1 MSTEYAEQR
10 KARILVVDDHP
21 IVRLGL
27 IETFAREPDLEVCA
41 DAENS
46 RDAVRLAAVAQPDL
60 VLIDICLPGESGLAL
75 IAELS
80 VHCRTVA
87 LSMYDEDLYAR
98 RAIQAGA
105 KAYVGKYRPVAELL
119 AVIRDV
125 LAAPIDADQDS
136 FITHRSRLRSESPVD
151 CLSNREIEV
160 FRMVGQ
166 GLATRDIATVLH
178 VSHKTVETHRENIK
192 KKLGLRNA
200 NELMIQATTW
210 VLEQRVTRD
219 SA

>member
-1 MSTEYAEQR
+1 MSSAYGVDR
-10 KARILVVDDHP
+10 KARILIVDDHP
-21 IVRLGL
+21 IIRFGL
-27 IETFAREPDLEVCA
+27 MEAFALEADLEVCA
-41 DAENS
+41 DTDNS
-46 RDAVRLAAVAQPDL
+46 RDAMRLVASVQPDL
-60 VLIDICLPGESGLAL
+60 ALVDICLPGDSGLAL
-75 IAELS
+75 IAEIS
-80 VHCRTVA
+80 AHCRAVA

-105 KAYVGKYRPVAELL
+105 KAYVGKYRPLAELL
-119 AVIRDV
+119 GVIRDV
-125 LAAPIDADQDS
+125 LANPRDADQDS
-136 FITHRSRLRSESPVD
+136 FITHRSKLRSESPVA

-166 GLATRDIATVLH
+166 GLATRDIATVLR

-200 NELMIQATTW
+200 NELMIQATAW

-219 SA
+219 IA